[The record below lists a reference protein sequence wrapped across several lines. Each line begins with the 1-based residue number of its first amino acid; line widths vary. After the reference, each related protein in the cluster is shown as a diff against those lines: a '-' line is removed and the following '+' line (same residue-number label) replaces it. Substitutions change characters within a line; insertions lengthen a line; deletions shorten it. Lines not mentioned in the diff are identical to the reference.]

1 MLYVLYEH
9 ATGYAVFQSIAAED
23 IGSQLDEV
31 QQSMLDLAKF
41 GKVLKLLSF
50 APFKSGANA
59 LENANS
65 VSEGTASEVPN
76 TRGVFVIIPVKI
88 IVSNVPV
95 CLISPDVMN

>member
-1 MLYVLYEH
+1 MLDFGVGIAPLLSLHVQVLYVLYEH

-50 APFKSGANA
+50 SPFKSGANA

-65 VSEGTASEVPN
+65 VSEG
-76 TRGVFVIIPVKI
+76 K
-88 IVSNVPV
+88 
-95 CLISPDVMN
+95 